1 MKTYN
6 PKKFIN
12 PSLKRATDYLQ
23 NNAWQLWY
31 SQHGVET
38 VEYLG
43 LASVVVVL
51 VGAVALYLS
60 GAGQVLI
67 EAIRDIIAAIIAGF
81 AQDW

>member
-1 MKTYN
+1 
-6 PKKFIN
+6 
-12 PSLKRATDYLQ
+12 LATAVRYVKDSSKQ
-23 NNAWQLWY
+23 FCY
-31 SQHGVET
+31 SEQGVET

-67 EAIRDIIAAIIAGF
+67 DAIRDLIAAIIAGF
-81 AQDW
+81 ARGW